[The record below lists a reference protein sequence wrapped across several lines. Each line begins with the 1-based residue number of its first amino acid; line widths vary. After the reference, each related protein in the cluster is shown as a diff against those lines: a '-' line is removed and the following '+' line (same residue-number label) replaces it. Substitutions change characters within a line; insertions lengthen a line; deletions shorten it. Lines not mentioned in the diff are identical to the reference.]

1 MSSQLLIGS
10 DHGGFDLKTRLLDW
24 LSQHYDVRDLGTH
37 CTASIDYPIIASLVA
52 TECIKQSSRGILICG
67 TGIGVCIKAN
77 RTPGIRAAL
86 LYNDFSALMAKQH
99 NDANI
104 VCLGART
111 TSFNESKRYLSL
123 WLNASFEGG
132 RHLNRIALLD
142 SN

>member
-1 MSSQLLIGS
+1 MSSQLFIGS
-10 DHGGFDLKTRLLDW
+10 DHGGFELKTTLVNW
-24 LSQHYDVRDLGTH
+24 LSQYYDVLDVGTH
-37 CTASIDYPIIASLVA
+37 TATPIDYPIIASLVA
-52 TECIKQSSRGILICG
+52 TECMKQSSRGILICG

-111 TSFNESKRYLSL
+111 TSIKESKRYLSL
-123 WLNASFEGG
+123 WLNATFEGG
-132 RHLNRIALLD
+132 RHLNRIAMLD